1 MLPKKKEHPKEKT
14 RLHIRNKHRE
24 RYDFKSLVETC
35 PELAQYVK
43 MNIYDDESIDFA
55 NPEAVKMLNKALLK
69 HYYEISEWD
78 IPENYLCPPIPGRAD
93 YIHHAADLLGSDNY
107 GRIPTGQKIKCLDIG
122 VGANCVY
129 PIIGVKEYDWLFI
142 GAEIDPVAIA
152 SANKIIE
159 ANPVLTGKVEIR
171 LQHQPNDIFF
181 GIIQKDERFDL
192 SVCNPPFHG
201 SLADAQAGTLR
212 KLNNLNTE
220 KTTDPVL
227 NFGGQGS
234 ELWCKGGEEKFIEN
248 MIRQSKLFSSN
259 CLWFSTS
266 VSKQSHLRSIYSA
279 LEKVEA
285 IEVKTIPMGQGNK
298 SGRIVAWTFFTP
310 EDKKEWINTRW
321 NEVTPVEEKD

>member
-69 HYYEISEWD
+69 HYYEINEWD

-107 GRIPTGQKIKCLDIG
+107 GTIPTGQKIKCLDIG

-129 PIIGVKEYDWLFI
+129 PIIGVKEYDWFFI

-159 ANPVLTGKVEIR
+159 SNPVLTGKVELR
-171 LQHQPNDIFF
+171 LQNQPNDIFF
-181 GIIQKDERFDL
+181 GIIQKEERFDL

-201 SLADAQAGTLR
+201 SLAEAQAGTLR

-266 VSKQSHLRSIYSA
+266 VSKQTHLKAIYGA
-279 LEKVEA
+279 LERVEA

-298 SGRIVAWTFFTP
+298 SGRIVAWTFFTA
-310 EDKKEWINTRW
+310 EDKREWVNTRW
-321 NEVTPVEEKD
+321 NDVTPIEEKD